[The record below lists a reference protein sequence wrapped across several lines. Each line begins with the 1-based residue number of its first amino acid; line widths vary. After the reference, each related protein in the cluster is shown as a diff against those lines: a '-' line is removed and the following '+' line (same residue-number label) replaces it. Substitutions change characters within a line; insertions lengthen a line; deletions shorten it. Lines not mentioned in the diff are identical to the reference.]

1 MKKNFRKIISAFL
14 ALIMVLTLGATT
26 AFAAETEELMDAAT
40 AETVSTSQNARS
52 NSYTTT
58 GTSFS
63 RTVTSSAMYMSGTS
77 ISVGLYGLSNWAIGS
92 SFTVTPIRVAE
103 DGTVLQTYSSREV
116 GGNDDD
122 TTLIW
127 AGMTPGYY
135 KFKFARENDGFLVFD
150 QAIDTIVYYS
160 A

>member
-1 MKKNFRKIISAFL
+1 MKKNFRKIMSAFL
-14 ALIMVLTLGATT
+14 ALVMVLTFGATT
-26 AFAAETEELMDAAT
+26 AFAAEPSVSAVEVEEILS
-40 AETVSTSQNARS
+40 VSQNARS

-58 GTSFS
+58 GTSFT
-63 RTVTSSAMYMSGTS
+63 RYVTSDKMYMSGTS

-127 AGMTPGYY
+127 AGMPSGYY
-135 KFKFARENDGFLVFD
+135 KFKFAKENNGLVIFD
-150 QAIDTIVYYS
+150 QAIDTILYYS